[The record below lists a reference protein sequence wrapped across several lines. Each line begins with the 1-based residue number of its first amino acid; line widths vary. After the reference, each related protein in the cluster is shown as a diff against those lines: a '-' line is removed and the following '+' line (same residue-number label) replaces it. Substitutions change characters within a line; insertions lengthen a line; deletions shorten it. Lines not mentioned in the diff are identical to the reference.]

1 MKLSYKV
8 VAGKYDNHDRNIKY
22 INSFDT
28 LEEAFDDVF
37 DKDLM
42 TYPWCE
48 IEIHGVDRAYFVID
62 CKDMHY
68 SNT

>member
-1 MKLSYKV
+1 MDLTYKV
-8 VAGKYDNHDRNIKY
+8 VAGKYDLDERNIKY